1 MMCTWAHQVACLT
14 HGQGSVSGI
23 SSAAPRPSGIQARR
37 GTRDVFP
44 VMLALVMVLAWSAF
58 AMAGESRVDIPLSGG
73 GTLPSLLVTPG
84 DSLPQPRPGVV
95 VASNAGGRKLLQYH
109 EYCHK
114 LAERGFVVLL
124 IDASNFPES
133 LTPGPD
139 TWRRMPY
146 HVWSWAN
153 HILVAAR
160 LAFGHEWYV
169 RNIDAAVDYLRSL
182 PSVDPSRIALSGF
195 SQSANASLCYASS
208 HNGKV
213 KCLIWNN
220 GGWPWKMPY
229 NPSTVPPVL
238 ILHGA
243 KDGVYS
249 VDYARKLSSE
259 MKKAGRDVEC
269 FIYPA
274 QRHMFMVYYDL
285 TRPSAAKD
293 PALASSFE
301 KLCAFLGRTIGAGEL
316 PARASQ
322 KTVRRAGNR

>member
-1 MMCTWAHQVACLT
+1 MMCRWAHEATWST
-14 HGQGSVSGI
+14 HGRGSVSDT
-23 SSAAPRPSGIQARR
+23 SPAAPRLSVIQTQR
-37 GTRDVFP
+37 GTRDVLL
-44 VMLALVMVLAWSAF
+44 VMLALVMVLAWSTLVT
-58 AMAGESRVDIPLSGG
+58 AGASRADIPLSGG
-73 GTLPSLLVTPG
+73 GTLPALLITSG
-84 DSLPQPRPGVV
+84 DSSPQLRPGVV

-124 IDASNFPES
+124 IDASNFPET

-153 HILVAAR
+153 HLLVAAR

-208 HNGKV
+208 HNDKV

-220 GGWPWKMPY
+220 GGWPWIMPY
-229 NPSTVPPVL
+229 NPSSVPPAL

-249 VDYARKLSSE
+249 VDYARKFSSE

-322 KTVRRAGNR
+322 KADRRAGNR